1 VDEAELTYW
10 QELGEAIYLKNEANN
25 SFRVLAIRKPDD
37 VNVTFEEMCDQYFV
51 VTLTQEQAIQA
62 LQEAIQWLN
71 QR

>member
-1 VDEAELTYW
+1 MDEAELTYW